1 MMQSER
7 DIGQFKG
14 FWRRFRVTPSP
25 GVVAAAVEDD
35 YHCMKVTVVHDGVRA
50 SEVSADMSRAPWT
63 TCPGASE
70 RLAETFGGYALAE
83 FARRG
88 EKKTNCTHLHDLA
101 VLAAAHA
108 FDTENSLFDIFVD
121 DPVDG
126 VRHAEIWFNGEQ
138 RLSWAESGMT
148 ITAPAA
154 IAGSHLFAL
163 GEWIAS
169 LDETQAELAR
179 LLRWANVIAN
189 GRQIPIEQQ
198 SDARTMPP
206 NCFSFQPERAAVA
219 KRVGLIR
226 DFSLGAAIPLGG

>member
-1 MMQSER
+1 MQDER
-7 DIGQFKG
+7 DINQFKG

-25 GVVAAAVEDD
+25 GSVSAELEDD
-35 YHCMKVTVVHDGVRA
+35 YHCMRVTVLHDGVRA
-50 SEVSADMSRAPWT
+50 GEVIGDMPRAPWT

-70 RLAETFGGYALAE
+70 PLAETFGGYALAE

-88 EKKTNCTHLHDLA
+88 EKKNNCTHLHDLA

-108 FDTENSLFDIFVD
+108 FDTDDSLFDIFVD

-126 VRHAEIWFNGEQ
+126 VRHAEIWLNGEH
-138 RLSWAESGMT
+138 RLSWAESRMT
-148 ITAPAA
+148 VTAPAE
-154 IAGSHLFAL
+154 IAGTNLFAL

-169 LDETQAELAR
+169 LDEAQAELAR

-198 SDARTMPP
+198 SDARAMPP
-206 NCFSFQPERAAVA
+206 NCFSFQPERAVVA

-226 DFSLGAAIPLGG
+226 DFSLGMAIPLST

>member
-1 MMQSER
+1 MQSER

-14 FWRRFRVTPSP
+14 FWRRFRVTPSR
-25 GVVAAAVEDD
+25 GVVVAAVEDD

-50 SEVSADMSRAPWT
+50 SEVTGEMPRAPWT

-70 RLAETFGGYALAE
+70 QLAKTFEGFDLAE

-88 EKKTNCTHLHDLA
+88 EKKANCTHLHDLA

-108 FDTENSLFDIFVD
+108 FDAGSSLFDIFVD
-121 DPVDG
+121 DPING
-126 VRHAEIWFNGEQ
+126 IRHAEIWLNGV
-138 RLSWAESGMT
+138 RGLSWSESRMT
-148 ITAPAA
+148 VTAPEEV
-154 IAGSHLFAL
+154 AGTNLFAL
-163 GEWIAS
+163 GDWIAS

-198 SDARTMPP
+198 SDARKMPP
-206 NCFSFQPERAAVA
+206 NCFSFQPERAVIA
-219 KRVGLIR
+219 KRVGVIR
-226 DFSLGAAIPLGG
+226 DFSMGAATPLSR

>member
-1 MMQSER
+1 MQDER
-7 DIGQFKG
+7 DINQFKG

-25 GVVAAAVEDD
+25 GSVSAELEDD
-35 YHCMKVTVVHDGVRA
+35 YHCMRVTVLHDGVRA
-50 SEVSADMSRAPWT
+50 GEVIGDMPRAPWS

-70 RLAETFGGYALAE
+70 QLANTFDGYELSG

-108 FDTENSLFDIFVD
+108 LDTECSLFDIFID
-121 DPVDG
+121 DPVDDF
-126 VRHAEIWFNGEQ
+126 RHAEIWLNGEQ
-138 RLSWAESGMT
+138 RLSWVESRMT
-148 ITAPAA
+148 VTAPAE
-154 IAGSHLFAL
+154 IAGINLFAL

-169 LDETQAELAR
+169 LDETLAELAR

-189 GRQIPIEQQ
+189 GRQIPIDQQ
-198 SDARTMPP
+198 SDALKMPP

-226 DFSLGAAIPLGG
+226 DFSLGMAIPLGT